1 MIQHEK
7 SQRRTQ
13 EPQLHSKMAKQWCN
27 QEQPIFVMFIIIIL
41 NSAKISQNY
50 PNNNSYWTVT
60 IIFYWTVTI
69 IWVQKLQINSALA
82 LSGKPLDYKWKTPC
96 LALPK
101 FANFVTQQT
110 FAHLACDDNAV
121 WTVTDQ
127 WWLEYLLAFL
137 NHKCNNLWTYYKW
150 VFIFLDKFCTT
161 EIQRM
166 DTVWHFPVKNNH

>member
-1 MIQHEK
+1 
-7 SQRRTQ
+7 
-13 EPQLHSKMAKQWCN
+13 
-27 QEQPIFVMFIIIIL
+27 MFIIIIL

-60 IIFYWTVTI
+60 II
-69 IWVQKLQINSALA
+69 WVQKLQINSALA
-82 LSGKPLDYKWKTPC
+82 LSGKPLNYKWKTPC

>member
-1 MIQHEK
+1 
-7 SQRRTQ
+7 
-13 EPQLHSKMAKQWCN
+13 
-27 QEQPIFVMFIIIIL
+27 MFIIIIL

-82 LSGKPLDYKWKTPC
+82 LSGKPLDYKWKTRC

-110 FAHLACDDNAV
+110 FAH
-121 WTVTDQ
+121 
-127 WWLEYLLAFL
+127 
-137 NHKCNNLWTYYKW
+137 
-150 VFIFLDKFCTT
+150 
-161 EIQRM
+161 
-166 DTVWHFPVKNNH
+166 